1 MPLLPR
7 ELDNLAFA
15 DARSCSAWSFSR
27 RQSTSLYSHC
37 FRVAPVEFLIS
48 YSSLCFSAARA
59 LCFAFHSVCNKAYS
73 AFVFAGSGVADGE
86 AATAYALEGSAFAD
100 ASACCFFRRQSASLY
115 FHCSLVAPVE
125 FAISY
130 WSLCF
135 SPARPLPLAF
145 HSVSNRALAFA
156 GSGVADGEG

>member
-37 FRVAPVEFLIS
+37 FRVAPIVFAIS
-48 YSSLCFSAARA
+48 YSILCFSAAKA
-59 LCFAFHSVCNKAYS
+59 LCLAFHSVCRRAYS
-73 AFVFAGSGVADGE
+73 ALAFPGSGVDDGE
-86 AATAYALEGSAFAD
+86 AATASALEGSAFAD
-100 ASACCFFRRQSASLY
+100 SFACPFFRRQSASLY
-115 FHCSLVAPVE
+115 FHCSRVAPVE

-130 WSLCF
+130 WIL
-135 SPARPLPLAF
+135 
-145 HSVSNRALAFA
+145 
-156 GSGVADGEG
+156 G

>member
-37 FRVAPVEFLIS
+37 FRVAPVEFAIS
-48 YSSLCFSAARA
+48 YSILCFSAARA
-59 LCFAFHSVCNKAYS
+59 LCLAFHSVCNNAYS
-73 AFVFAGSGVADGE
+73 VLVFAGSGVADGE
-86 AATAYALEGSAFAD
+86 AAPAYSLDGSAFAD
-100 ASACCFFRRQSASLY
+100 VSSCSFFRRQSASLY
-115 FHCSLVAPVE
+115 FHCSRVSPVE

-130 WSLCF
+130 
-135 SPARPLPLAF
+135 
-145 HSVSNRALAFA
+145 
-156 GSGVADGEG
+156 